1 MGMYKF
7 VPNQMAREAFN
18 LAAPEYVGHGMI
30 AMLKKTLG
38 EQNFEKHMIAQDPL
52 GDDRVS
58 GEIRIILNPDE
69 PNPAL
74 KRFESIGT
82 IFKLD

>member
-18 LAAPEYVGHGMI
+18 LAAPEYVGQGMI

-38 EQNFEKHMIAQDPL
+38 EQNFEKHMIA
-52 GDDRVS
+52 
-58 GEIRIILNPDE
+58 
-69 PNPAL
+69 
-74 KRFESIGT
+74 
-82 IFKLD
+82 